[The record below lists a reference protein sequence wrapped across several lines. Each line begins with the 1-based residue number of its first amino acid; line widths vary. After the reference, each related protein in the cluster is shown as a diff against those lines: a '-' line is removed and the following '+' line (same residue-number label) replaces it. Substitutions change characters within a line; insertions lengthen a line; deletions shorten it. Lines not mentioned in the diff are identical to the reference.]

1 MAELTATIDIRE
13 KTGTGRIV
21 EEAVPLILEGER
33 FEFFM
38 TNDYATISGK
48 MKSLGYWQPT
58 AFELK
63 PIHPLTSASATGC
76 WNWGRPGP

>member
-1 MAELTATIDIRE
+1 MAELIATIDMRE

-63 PIHPLTSASATGC
+63 PNPSLDKRICNKMLELGAT
-76 WNWGRPGP
+76 